1 MTNKDRAEYFKQQ
14 ARESMAEY
22 LSMPDLAPRQD
33 NVVFAEKVF
42 KINSVLE
49 HVTKMIETG
58 ESDSNKEKVL
68 YLLDA
73 VGKYSKNEKN
83 IKWFQGELI
92 TYNKGE

>member
-14 ARESMAEY
+14 AKESLAEY
-22 LSMPDLAPRQD
+22 LGMPDLTPRQD

-49 HVTKMIETG
+49 HVTKMIESG
-58 ESDSNKEKVL
+58 ESIRNKEKVL

>member
-14 ARESMAEY
+14 ARESLAEY
-22 LSMPDLAPRQD
+22 LSMPDLTPRQD

-49 HVTKMIETG
+49 HVTKMIEAG
-58 ESDSNKEKVL
+58 ESDRNKEKVL

>member
-1 MTNKDRAEYFKQQ
+1 MTNKDKAEYFKQQ

-22 LSMPDLAPRQD
+22 LSMPDLTPRQD

-58 ESDSNKEKVL
+58 ESDNNKEKVL